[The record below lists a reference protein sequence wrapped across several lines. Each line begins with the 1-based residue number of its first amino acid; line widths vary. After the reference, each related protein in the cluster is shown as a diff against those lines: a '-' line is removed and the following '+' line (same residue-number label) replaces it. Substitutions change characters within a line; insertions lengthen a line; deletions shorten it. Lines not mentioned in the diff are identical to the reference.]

1 MRKLIMALMCGI
13 SCWMATPCQA
23 QLQTCPVNI
32 NFSTG
37 DLSNW
42 SATTGLVG
50 GGSNS
55 YPAPNA
61 DINSIAEFN
70 IQTTGIRVIT
80 SASTDHYGKFQT
92 IPVVNGYAY
101 NYSIQLGS
109 TSTSHDLNSG
119 SPNPGGFTRSV
130 SYVINV
136 PPGST
141 AVPYTMTYAYAL
153 VLENGTHNSNE
164 QPLFKATLQTKDSVI
179 SCASPQY
186 YLPTHNDAQS
196 GGGGGGGG
204 GSSTGATLD
213 SAGAL
218 ANGFTNSPELF
229 LSYSGQ
235 AGNNGTWLQ
244 DVWTK
249 SWTEVTFDLSPY
261 RGQQVTLTF
270 ETNNC
275 RPGAHFA
282 YAYVAL
288 RNTCAGLEISGP
300 AIACTNSTMTY
311 SIPAL
316 TGGTYAWTVPA
327 GWTVISGGNTNILTV
342 EAGANGGEIIAQQS
356 NSCANL
362 RDTIQ
367 VTTTPPTVAGL
378 VNADN
383 TVCSGTNSTL
393 LANAGAT
400 GNVVNW
406 ISSANGTDWTPL
418 NVTASQYTAQNL
430 TATTY
435 YAALVQNGPTCRI
448 DTAAAAVITVDER
461 SVGGN
466 IQPSDINVCLNQP
479 VFPTLQLSGNTGAV
493 VNWQR
498 SGDNVSWTDLSPA
511 NQQTSYQPASVNST
525 AYYRTIVKNGV
536 CPADTAGPA
545 VIRFYNTAY
554 PSASISPD
562 SSSICYGR
570 SAVLKATITTGTNY
584 SWSTPSIVN
593 GGGNGTVGSLPYSLT
608 VNAAPSATTDLVLIV
623 NNAGCPNPLRDT
635 FHINVAPP
643 VRVFAGND
651 TAVVV
656 GQPLQLNATV
666 NIPEAN
672 VFLWMPSTGLN
683 NTTIPNPVALYN
695 NTDPTSITYKVS
707 ATTAAGCQGTDEIKV
722 TVFKTGADIF
732 MPSAFTPNGDGHNDQ
747 IIPICVGVQ
756 QLNYF
761 RIYNRWGQLVFSTS
775 VMGRGW
781 DGRIGGAMQGSSNF
795 VYMVQGIDY
804 TGRVITKKGNLLLV
818 R

>member
-13 SCWMATPCQA
+13 SFWMTNPCQA

-37 DLSNW
+37 DLANW
-42 SATTGLVG
+42 SASIGLVG
-50 GGSNS
+50 GTPIS

-61 DINSIAEFN
+61 GVNSINEYN
-70 IQTTGIRVIT
+70 IEATGVRVIT
-80 SASTDHYGKFQT
+80 TSSIDHYGKFQT
-92 IPVVNGYAY
+92 VPVVNGYAY

-164 QPLFKATLQTKDSVI
+164 QPIFKATLQTKDSVI

-196 GGGGGGGG
+196 GGGGGGG
-204 GSSTGATLD
+204 SSTGATLD
-213 SAGAL
+213 SASAL

-270 ETNNC
+270 EADNC

-300 AIACTNSTMTY
+300 AIACTNSNLTY

-316 TGGTYAWTVPA
+316 ANGTYAWTVPA
-327 GWTVISGGNTNILTV
+327 GWTIVSGANSNILVV

-367 VTTTPPTVAGL
+367 VTTTPPTVAGQ
-378 VNADN
+378 VNSDA
-383 TVCSGTNSTL
+383 TVCTGTNSTL
-393 LANAGAT
+393 LTTAGST
-400 GNVVNW
+400 GSVVDW
-406 ISSANGTDWTPL
+406 VSSQNGTSWTSL
-418 NVTASQYTAQNL
+418 GVTTNPYTAQNL

-448 DTAAAAVITVDER
+448 DTATAAIITVNAK
-461 SVGGN
+461 SVAGN
-466 IQPSDINVCLNQP
+466 IQPTDVNVCLNQP
-479 VFPTLQLSGNTGAV
+479 LLPTLQLTGNTGNV

-498 SGDNVSWTDLSPA
+498 SADNTNWTGLIPA
-511 NQQTSYQPASVNST
+511 NQQSSYQPASVNST
-525 AYYRTIVKNGV
+525 VYYRTIVQNGV
-536 CPADTAGPA
+536 CPADTTTSA

-562 SSSICYGR
+562 SSSICYGKFAIL
-570 SAVLKATITTGTNY
+570 SATITTGTNY
-584 SWSTPSIVN
+584 SWSNPSIIT
-593 GGGNGTVGSLPYSLT
+593 GGGNGSVTSLPYNLT
-608 VNAAPSATTDLVLIV
+608 ANAAPTSTTDLVLTI

-643 VRVFAGND
+643 IRVFAGND

-666 NIPEAN
+666 NVPEAN

-683 NTTIPNPVALYN
+683 NTTIPNPIAQYT
-695 NTDPTSITYKVS
+695 NTDPTFITYKVS
-707 ATTAAGCQGTDEIKV
+707 ATTPAGCQGTDEIKV

-775 VMGRGW
+775 VIGRGW
-781 DGRIGGAMQGSSNF
+781 DGRIGGTMQASSNF